1 MVHALAHTHSHAPAH
16 AHDTHKQSHTTHTH
30 TFCFY
35 QGPVLR
41 AHTRHA
47 HIVTH
52 NAHTHT
58 PSASLRSSA
67 GHTHN
72 THTQSHTTHTHAHT
86 PSASLRSSAEG
97 THTTRAHTPLLLL
110 SGSSAEGGSLG
121 YGAAPQGQKE
131 QGLGAAIT
139 AYEYAPPQGSN
150 RTTAP
155 SGACAGGCQSSQGD
169 SSRARGGNESGGW
182 SRDNTQCG
190 TGKGAAASAA
200 SSSCRPGGSLS
211 RAASARQN
219 GGVFHRWGG
228 PRMCVSV
235 CVCVAV
241 SV

>member
-52 NAHTHT
+52 NAHT
-58 PSASLRSSA
+58 
-67 GHTHN
+67 
-72 THTQSHTTHTHAHT
+72 HT